1 MIRDMA
7 WSGIGLGF
15 MALMAWVAAVPLPG
29 LDWLVLTALAG
40 GAALSGLAARRR
52 QRLGVIGLGVNGIG
66 LILVI
71 VLSIT

>member
-15 MALMAWVAAVPLPG
+15 VALMAWVAGVPLPS
-29 LDWLVLTALAG
+29 LDAAVLAALAI
-40 GAALSGLAARRR
+40 GAALSAPAVGRR
-52 QRLGVIGLGVNGIG
+52 QRLGVVGLGVNGIG